1 MQSIIKQRESNM
13 ELLRIISMFLV
24 LVVHADFLSLGIPTS
39 KDLATDSVQTFG
51 RFFFEALAIG
61 CVNVFVLISGWFGM
75 HASLKG
81 LCKLLFQCLFFTIG
95 IFFFFLVLGKAKFD
109 SNTLIE
115 WFFLDKSYWFIKTY
129 LCLYL
134 ISPILN
140 AFIEKATPKVFRTVL
155 IALFLYI
162 CLYGW
167 LFDATK
173 DIAKGYSIISFIGLY
188 LLARYAKLYLCK
200 LSQLNK
206 YTDLSIFIGSALV
219 ITALAMLGIYFQNK
233 NLTNMMFWYSN
244 PLVVLGSMTLLLY
257 FSKLK
262 IDSKLINLVAKSSF
276 AVYLL
281 HCNSNILIDHYA
293 PFVKNLYKTYS
304 GIEFLGYTF
313 GFMVAVFVLAILID
327 QFRIFNWN
335 KGLSSLFEN
344 KKDSFKE

>member
-1 MQSIIKQRESNM
+1 MQGIIKKRESNM

-39 KDLATDSVQTFG
+39 KDLAADSVQTFG

-75 HASLKG
+75 HASIKG
-81 LCKLLFQCLFFTIG
+81 ICKLLFQCLFFTIG
-95 IFFFFLVLGKAKFD
+95 VFIFFLVFGETSFD

-115 WFFLDKSYWFIKTY
+115 WFFLNKSYWFIKTY

-140 AFIEKATPKVFRTVL
+140 AFIEKATPTVFRTVL

-162 CLYGW
+162 FLYGW

-173 DIAKGYSIISFIGLY
+173 DIAKGYSITSFIGLY
-188 LLARYAKLYLCK
+188 LLARYARLYPCK

-206 YTDLSIFIGSALV
+206 YADLSIFFAVSLV
-219 ITALAMLGIYFQNK
+219 ITALAMLGVYFHNRD
-233 NLTNMMFWYSN
+233 LTNMMYWYSN
-244 PLVVLGSMTLLLY
+244 PLVIIGCIYLLLY

-262 IDSKLINLVAKSSF
+262 IDSKAINFVAKSSF

-281 HCNSNILIDHYA
+281 HCNSNILVDHYA
-293 PFVKNLYKTYS
+293 PFVKNLYKSYS
-304 GIEFLGYTF
+304 GIEFLFYTF
-313 GFMVAVFVLAILID
+313 SFMVAVFAVSVLID
-327 QFRIFNWN
+327 QFRIFNWD
-335 KGLSSLFEN
+335 KGLSPLFDN
-344 KKDSFKE
+344 KRDPFK

>member
-1 MQSIIKQRESNM
+1 MQGIIKHRESNM

-39 KDLATDSVQTFG
+39 KELAADSVQTFG

-61 CVNVFVLISGWFGM
+61 CVNVFVLISGWFGL
-75 HASLKG
+75 HTSLKG

-95 IFFFFLVLGKAKFD
+95 IYIFFLVLGKAKFD

-115 WFFLDKSYWFIKTY
+115 WFFLNKSYWFIKTY

-140 AFIEKATPKVFRTVL
+140 AFIEKASPKVFRTVL

-173 DIAKGYSIISFIGLY
+173 DIAKGYSIISFISLY
-188 LLARYAKLYLCK
+188 LLARYAKLYPCK

-206 YTDLSIFIGSALV
+206 YADLSIFIGSALV
-219 ITALAMLGIYFQNK
+219 ITALAMLGVYVQNK
-233 NLTNMMFWYSN
+233 ILTNMMFWYSN
-244 PLVVLGSMTLLLY
+244 PLVVLGSMALLLY

-262 IDSKLINLVAKSSF
+262 IDSKVINLIAKSSF

-281 HCNSNILIDHYA
+281 HCNSNILIGHYA

-313 GFMVAVFVLAILID
+313 GFMVAVFVVAVVID
-327 QFRIFNWN
+327 QFRIFNWD
-335 KGLSSLFEN
+335 KGLSPLFEN
-344 KKDSFKE
+344 KKDPFKE